1 MSEAALLLSI
11 HGLSSPLLDMLFRF
25 SHELGTLNFSLVLVL
40 AATAWHR
47 LRGERREALAWLVV
61 GFTTLVLHL
70 SLKPLFA
77 RPRPDLWPRLV
88 AETGF
93 SFPSGH
99 ALASAALYPL
109 LAGITLALRR
119 VGFVLVSVG
128 LPLFVGFGRLYLG
141 VHWPTD
147 VLAGWTLGAAQAALA
162 IRWIRQR
169 GHESGASP

>member
-1 MSEAALLLSI
+1 
-11 HGLSSPLLDMLFRF
+11 MLFRF
-25 SHELGTLNFSLVLVL
+25 SHELGTLRFSAVLVL
-40 AATAWHR
+40 AAMAWHW

-61 GFTTLVLHL
+61 GFTTLALYL

-88 AETGF
+88 GGSDF

-99 ALASAALYPL
+99 ALASAAFYPL
-109 LAGITLALRR
+109 LAWATLRLRR
-119 VGFVLVSVG
+119 VAFVLVSVG

-147 VLAGWTLGAAQAALA
+147 VLAGWTLGAAQAAMA

-169 GHESGASP
+169 GHESGALP